1 MPSLGISSSS
11 PAFATASPPSIAR
24 VYDPTRRGD
33 SPATDPAARVR
44 RSCKTARVRLLINL
58 VVALLINL
66 LALWIADGIFGS
78 FEIGDAS
85 DYILAA
91 AVLGIANAVLKPI
104 LALLTLPLI
113 LVTLG
118 LFYLVINIAMVA
130 LTEWIVP
137 NFSVDG
143 FWTYVGVV
151 VIVWLVNWAANAV
164 IDRTVGDAR

>member
-1 MPSLGISSSS
+1 M
-11 PAFATASPPSIAR
+11 
-24 VYDPTRRGD
+24 
-33 SPATDPAARVR
+33 
-44 RSCKTARVRLLINL
+44 RLLVNL
-58 VVALLINL
+58 LVALAINL

-91 AVLGIANAVLKPI
+91 LVLGFANAIIKPI

-113 LVTLG
+113 IVTLG
-118 LFYLVINIAMVA
+118 LFYLVINIAMIA

-151 VIVWLVNWAANAV
+151 IIVWLVNWAANAL
-164 IDRTVGDAR
+164 IDRSVGTVAR